1 MQIVVA
7 GGYLHDQEKVGV
19 LDRAKLEDL
28 KRDPPD
34 LGMIDI
40 ERQRRQS
47 GARVLETCTCAT
59 RAEHLVY
66 FVVDDCDAATERVAE
81 GGGAVQHG
89 PIDSRYGRLAIVAD
103 PNGAHFSIIDVTRRS
118 EGGPPAT

>member
-1 MQIVVA
+1 LQIVVA

-19 LDRAKLEDL
+19 FDRARLEDL
-28 KRDPPD
+28 KRNPPD

-59 RAEHLVY
+59 RAEHEHQRITAQDRRTEQP
-66 FVVDDCDAATERVAE
+66 VDVLINPSVAITHPR
-81 GGGAVQHG
+81 AVKAQ
-89 PIDSRYGRLAIVAD
+89 AD
-103 PNGAHFSIIDVTRRS
+103 RGS
-118 EGGPPAT
+118 EET